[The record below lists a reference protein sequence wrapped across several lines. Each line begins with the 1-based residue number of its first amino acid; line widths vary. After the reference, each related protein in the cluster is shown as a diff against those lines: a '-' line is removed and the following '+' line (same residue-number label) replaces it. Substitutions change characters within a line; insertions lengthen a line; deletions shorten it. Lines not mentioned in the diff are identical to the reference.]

1 MLILMELAFT
11 VLELRRL
18 YYEYQIRR
26 YGKMD
31 HYPDADFLFRMI
43 YRHLLIFHID
53 MQPGFESRK
62 IQSFIDEKILDMPE
76 GLYLRVNKLME
87 KYFYGEE
94 KLEEYEIR
102 LLYQFLLK
110 LRDNR
115 KKMGI
120 FTRLRL
126 RYCIFS

>member
-1 MLILMELAFT
+1 
-11 VLELRRL
+11 
-18 YYEYQIRR
+18 
-26 YGKMD
+26 
-31 HYPDADFLFRMI
+31 MI

-76 GLYLRVNKLME
+76 GLYLRVNELME

-94 KLEEYEIR
+94 KLEEYEVR

>member
-1 MLILMELAFT
+1 
-11 VLELRRL
+11 
-18 YYEYQIRR
+18 
-26 YGKMD
+26 
-31 HYPDADFLFRMI
+31 
-43 YRHLLIFHID
+43 
-53 MQPGFESRK
+53 
-62 IQSFIDEKILDMPE
+62 
-76 GLYLRVNKLME
+76 ME

-94 KLEEYEIR
+94 KLEEYEVR